1 MTGDTPDQALDPRI
15 RTLLALEVP
24 LVVRLGERTM
34 RVSEVMSIVPGML
47 IELEKDADEELE
59 VLVNNKKIGM
69 GNAVKLGE
77 NFGIRLTSIRDV
89 RGRLEA
95 VNGKIGA

>member
-1 MTGDTPDQALDPRI
+1 MTSDTPDQALDPRI